1 MFSAEEVAKHACFER
16 GKEDVWVVMDLDARG
31 QLVYD
36 VSRYLDEH
44 PGGGELFEDHAGAPS
59 GVAPWPRALPRAAS
73 SRALT
78 RAPLLPLRS
87 RRCLLARTAYA
98 GKVGWDCTD
107 EFHAQGHSPDAIL
120 DCEGLCIGKLEGGR
134 HRGEDDDAEEEGA
147 AGTLA
152 TNAADQMLLYAGI
165 AVAVAA
171 VAVFVMRR
179 K

>member
-59 GVAPWPRALPRAAS
+59 GVARGPAPCRAPQA
-73 SRALT
+73 ALT

-147 AGTLA
+147 AGTVA

-171 VAVFVMRR
+171 VAIFVKRR